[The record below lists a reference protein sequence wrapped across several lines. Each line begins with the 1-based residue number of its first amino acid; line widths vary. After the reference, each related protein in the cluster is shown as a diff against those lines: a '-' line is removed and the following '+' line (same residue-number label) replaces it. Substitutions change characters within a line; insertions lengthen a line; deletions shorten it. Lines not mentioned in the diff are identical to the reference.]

1 MWLHMA
7 ELSVSVSEMLGLAA
21 ASTGA
26 VAYTPQHSQNVLRF
40 LTHAHAHNGTIGH
53 IYCNGP
59 PKYKDQVEQLDVGN
73 RKPCVG
79 NY

>member
-1 MWLHMA
+1 MA

-26 VAYTPQHSQNVLRF
+26 VAYTPQHSQNVWRF
-40 LTHAHAHNGTIGH
+40 LTHTHTRAHNGTIGH

-59 PKYKDQVEQLDVGN
+59 PKYKDQVE
-73 RKPCVG
+73 
-79 NY
+79 